1 MCSHWVFLIASAT
14 RLLPTIVNDNEE
26 SVWLLPNR
34 AEGLQV
40 SIHWSS
46 DRDKTRLT
54 IAANPLAPMHFTI
67 APIPSGTSTSK
78 IGRCYLVKSKALL
91 AFVE

>member
-1 MCSHWVFLIASAT
+1 MCSHWVSLIASAT

-40 SIHWSS
+40 SIHWTKH
-46 DRDKTRLT
+46 RDKTRLT
-54 IAANPLAPMHFTI
+54 IATNPLAPMHFTI
-67 APIPSGTSTSK
+67 APIPSGAFACELW
-78 IGRCYLVKSKALL
+78 GCYTMKNKPLF